1 MSDAMNPYLDTHQD
15 RCILQESARAQQS
28 GPIAFFTMDLQ
39 KKLVHIRYSTDWQ
52 TPIYKN
58 RSDLPIYRSKSY
70 VSDLSDS
77 SLLIQRK
84 KRELIPEEAK
94 NEISQSNFLK
104 DIKMSVL
111 EKNGATYYNINFAM
125 FISTD
130 EEEGLYNL
138 YFHSCPN
145 YYLEKFDLNFDV
157 VIEENNSGNFLS
169 AGEMPL
175 PALYFMMSVL
185 FCLSGLFWVY
195 ILRSSK

>member
-15 RCILQESARAQQS
+15 RCILQESARAQQN
-28 GPIAFFTMDLQ
+28 GPIAFFTMDLI
-39 KKLVHIRYSTDWQ
+39 KNLVHIRYSTDWQ

-58 RSDLPIYRSKSY
+58 RSDLPIYRSKNY

-77 SLLIQRK
+77 SILIQRK
-84 KRELIPEEAK
+84 KRELIPEEEK

-111 EKNGATYYNINFAM
+111 EKDGANYYNINFAM

-145 YYLEKFDLNFDV
+145 YFLDKFYLNFDV

>member
-15 RCILQESARAQQS
+15 RCILQENARTQQN
-28 GPIAFFTMDLQ
+28 GPIAFFTMDLS
-39 KKLVHIRYSTDWQ
+39 KNLVHIRYSPDWQ

-58 RSDLPIYRSKSY
+58 RTDLPIYRSKNF
-70 VSDLSDS
+70 VSGLSDS
-77 SLLIQRK
+77 SILIQRK
-84 KRELIPEEAK
+84 KRELIPEEEK

-111 EKNGATYYNINFAM
+111 EKDGANYYNINFAM

-145 YYLEKFDLNFDV
+145 YFFDKFYLNFDV